1 LNINLSDHLNTGI
14 AIKSIKNQEDC
25 MDWITW
31 SFFYRRLRNNPNYYN
46 LQDVEDDGVSAHLS
60 ELIENTLEYMERV
73 NCIEIEN

>member
-1 LNINLSDHLNTGI
+1 
-14 AIKSIKNQEDC
+14 